1 MDLRWTD
8 DETIARDEKA
18 PNSGGE
24 CAHSV
29 TASVRITIGGS
40 PPLAWARELGQ
51 GVQLVVWQTSGGDL
65 DLVSDETLRPF
76 LQMTYQG
83 PNP

>member
-1 MDLRWTD
+1 VRPLRAA
-8 DETIARDEKA
+8 I
-18 PNSGGE
+18 
-24 CAHSV
+24 
-29 TASVRITIGGS
+29 
-40 PPLAWARELGQ
+40 
-51 GVQLVVWQTSGGDL
+51 QLVVWQTSGGDL